1 MASVTFIYEGV
12 QIKVQ
17 CSKEDKMKDICNKY
31 ISKLDMNIN
40 SLYFLYG
47 GNKIDLELKFKEQA
61 NSMDNERNE
70 MNILVYKKEEE
81 GLKCPK
87 CGEIINIDIF
97 ENIIKDNNND
107 ILKGLKIQIENI
119 ININDINI
127 IKNQIKLIKIIID
140 NMIIENENKIRNIE
154 NIINNDNKKEKNIIK
169 GIIEID
175 NKDVLLFNEYHM
187 KINEGIDVYLNN
199 EKINTNIIKYN
210 NKKGKY
216 EFKIIFNNDITNLN
230 GFFEKCSN
238 IIYLDLSNFNTS
250 KVTEMSFMFN
260 NCNKLKEIKGI
271 NKFNTNQVTNM
282 KAMFQ

>member
-1 MASVTFIYEGV
+1 MASVIFIYEGV

-31 ISKLDMNIN
+31 ISKIDMNIN

-119 ININDINI
+119 MNLNDINI

-154 NIINNDNKKEKNIIK
+154 NIINNDNKKKENIIK

-187 KINEGIDVYLNN
+187 KIKEGIDVYLNN
-199 EKINTNIIKYN
+199 EIIN
-210 NKKGKY
+210 
-216 EFKIIFNNDITNLN
+216 
-230 GFFEKCSN
+230 
-238 IIYLDLSNFNTS
+238 
-250 KVTEMSFMFN
+250 
-260 NCNKLKEIKGI
+260 
-271 NKFNTNQVTNM
+271 
-282 KAMFQ
+282 